1 MRLLSRSCLLLLA
14 AGLCTSASATN
25 VYQWKDA
32 QGVTHSSDKPP
43 PGQKYDTRR
52 IDASAQ
58 TVETAAPAAAAPSPQ
73 CTTAQQNLALLSRDV
88 AVQQDTDGD
97 GKPDKTLDDTDRVNQ
112 RGLSEAAVKA
122 YCTPVASAG
131 L

>member
-1 MRLLSRSCLLLLA
+1 MHVLSRCCLLLLA
-14 AGLCTSASATN
+14 TGVCATATATN
-25 VYQWKDA
+25 VYQWRDA
-32 QGVTHSSDKPP
+32 KGVVHSSDKPP

-97 GKPDKTLDDTDRVNQ
+97 GKPDKTLGADERAAQKN
-112 RGLSEAAVKA
+112 LAEAAVKA
-122 YCTPVASAG
+122 YCPPAG
-131 L
+131 

>member
-1 MRLLSRSCLLLLA
+1 MRFPTRSTA
-14 AGLCTSASATN
+14 APGRRPLRQRHRRGDQRLP
-25 VYQWKDA
+25 VE
-32 QGVTHSSDKPP
+32 GRPGRHPFLDKPP

-97 GKPDKTLDDTDRVNQ
+97 GKPDKTLGADER
-112 RGLSEAAVKA
+112 AAQK
-122 YCTPVASAG
+122 TWPRPR
-131 L
+131 